1 VTYKLSTQSNATKRG
16 ILCEKLKYY
25 LLTIM
30 TIHKINFYLSAL
42 KEAPEHQE
50 LFTYIDRLTQ
60 MQQAFME
67 LIPPQLAESC
77 SLGRFSDGKL
87 TVLVGNGAVAAKLKQ
102 FLPSLLLKFQKRG
115 YGKVTAIQITVQ
127 ANYYT
132 YSVDDSSRERPEI
145 GHVGAESLRKFATSL
160 PVSPLQIA
168 VESMLKKRVK
178 PPKKS

>member
-1 VTYKLSTQSNATKRG
+1 
-16 ILCEKLKYY
+16 
-25 LLTIM
+25 M

-42 KEAPEHQE
+42 KEAPEHRE

-67 LIPPQLAESC
+67 IIPPQLAESC
-77 SLGRFSDGKL
+77 SLDRFSDGKL

-102 FLPSLLLKFQKRG
+102 ILPSLLLKFQKRG
-115 YGKVTAIQITVQ
+115 YAKVTAIQIAVQ

-132 YSVDDSSRERPEI
+132 YSSDDSSHERPEI
-145 GHVGAESLRKFATSL
+145 GQVGAESLRKFATSL
-160 PVSPLQIA
+160 PVSPLKIA
-168 VESMLKKRVK
+168 VISMLKKRAN